1 MKKKTVNIMT
11 SILGFLFCIV
21 AVYVV
26 IEIEPKVILKGG
38 AILLAGL
45 LLIYFKAEKMSALLM
60 DIKALLIN
68 KFK

>member
-26 IEIEPKVILKGG
+26 IEIEPKGILKGG